1 MAVGTYSLD
10 TCPSPPLS
18 LSLVLDDRHALYQ
31 TSREIDM
38 PVSEKKRYFN
48 GVRIA
53 ITRGGN

>member
-10 TCPSPPLS
+10 TCP
-18 LSLVLDDRHALYQ
+18 LSLVLDDRHALCQ

-38 PVSEKKRYFN
+38 PVSEKKRRFN

-53 ITRGGN
+53 ITHEGD